1 MSPQSVVI
9 GRVIPP
15 ADVFGSAQ
23 ANERSNLLSLPEQ
36 SAGQDYAAARADAV
50 LVTLENVT
58 ASQAPAVDLDD
69 ALRTVRLIRNGILD
83 HVPAS
88 ISAIANQSPRSVLSL
103 LG

>member
-1 MSPQSVVI
+1 MSPQPVVI

-15 ADVFGSAQ
+15 ADVFGPAQ
-23 ANERSNLLSLPEQ
+23 AKEGPNLLSLPEQ

-69 ALRTVRLIRNGILD
+69 ALRTVRLIRSGILD
-83 HVPAS
+83 HAPAS
-88 ISAIANQSPRSVLSL
+88 ISAIANPSPRSVLSL